1 MQSVY
6 IYYIFYNYHLYRL
19 NMYYIKFYLFLHQY
33 QNIFVTVMI
42 QNKINQFKKRKS
54 IIYINIYTYIY
65 IIIILGMK

>member
-6 IYYIFYNYHLYRL
+6 IYYIFYNYHLYHL

-42 QNKINQFKKRKS
+42 QNKINQFKKRKN

>member
-6 IYYIFYNYHLYRL
+6 IYYIFYNYHLYHL

-33 QNIFVTVMI
+33 QNIFVIVMI